1 MIKSLLYTIAV
12 DFKRDYFSS
21 LLEDMTIKPGSWI
34 AFSWK
39 GGNLQG
45 SNYIAMA
52 HREKHSIC
60 SPLCKNKTKHVCWGS
75 SEFSGVQL

>member
-1 MIKSLLYTIAV
+1 MIKSLFHTIAV